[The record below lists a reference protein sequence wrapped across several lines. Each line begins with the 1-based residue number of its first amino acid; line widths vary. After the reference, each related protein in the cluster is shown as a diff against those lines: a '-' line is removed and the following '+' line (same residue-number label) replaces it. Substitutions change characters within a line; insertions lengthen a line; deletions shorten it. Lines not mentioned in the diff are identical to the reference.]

1 MAEFLINLTD
11 VLEPA
16 ILFDAFAWN
25 SFSSAT
31 VTATPII
38 SKNIPINIT
47 KNNIN
52 TAGNNGKFVIEFVDI
67 NENTIDK
74 INVVINTVTNHLI
87 LEFFSLLIFEL
98 VTLLFSATLFFEL
111 LFALLVEL
119 VESSVF
125 VKFSLEDLSFLL
137 I

>member
-1 MAEFLINLTD
+1 MINTVTNHLIL
-11 VLEPA
+11 
-16 ILFDAFAWN
+16 ILFLVIFIGIFFDIIGVAV
-25 SFSSAT
+25 T
-31 VTATPII
+31 VADENEFHAKA
-38 SKNIPINIT
+38 SKRI
-47 KNNIN
+47 
-52 TAGNNGKFVIEFVDI
+52 AGSNGKFVIEFVDI

-87 LEFFSLLIFEL
+87 LEFVLEFFSLLIFEL

-119 VESSVF
+119 VESFVF